1 MKNILIVEDRETE
14 ATALKKLIYSM
25 TMEVEVWMAEDS
37 SKAYGI
43 AMEHRIHLFL
53 IDIVLQPG
61 KINDMTGA
69 VFAGNIRKVSGYEFV
84 PMIFV
89 TGLED
94 PRMYAYQDLH
104 CYGYLQK
111 PYQMQEAKKLIEQAL
126 RFPIVPLKTE
136 YVFLKKDGVMYSVCV
151 ADIVYAISKGGTM
164 TIVTTQEILSFYYM
178 SCKKL
183 LDMLQSADFLQCS
196 RSTIVNKRFIHYIDK
211 VNNYIELSDGFGT
224 LNMGLS
230 MKKKFISGLHFE

>member
-1 MKNILIVEDRETE
+1 MKNILIVEDREIE
-14 ATALKKLIYSM
+14 AAALQKLIYSM
-25 TMEVEVWMAEDS
+25 TMEVKVWMAGDS
-37 SKAYGI
+37 SKAYKI

-53 IDIVLQPG
+53 IDLVLQPG
-61 KINDMTGA
+61 EINDMTGA

-111 PYQMQEAKKLIEQAL
+111 PYQMQEAKKLIDQAL
-126 RFPIVPLKTE
+126 QLPIVPMKTE
-136 YVFLKKDGVMYSVCV
+136 YVFFKKDGVMYSVCV
-151 ADIVYAISKGGTM
+151 EDIVYAISKGGAM
-164 TIVTTQEILSFYYM
+164 KLVTTQEELNLYYM

-183 LDMLQSADFLQCS
+183 LNMLQSTDFLQCS
-196 RSTIVNKRFIHYIDK
+196 RSTVVNKQYIHYIDK
-211 VNNYIELSDGFGT
+211 VNNYIGLSNGYGI
-224 LNMGLS
+224 LNMGQS
-230 MKKKFISGLHFE
+230 MKKKFLSQFIR